1 MLKSQTV
8 AEKTAKT
15 FRGPLFSAA
24 PCRYNLIVLYYRVS
38 ECVRFNVPPDTVQV
52 ISGDGLTVRRCD
64 GEWYHLFM

>member
-24 PCRYNLIVLYYRVS
+24 PCISTVYVKSSKHNLTLP
-38 ECVRFNVPPDTVQV
+38 N
-52 ISGDGLTVRRCD
+52 
-64 GEWYHLFM
+64 